1 MGDVGQGGDVSHRRE
16 QAFRALAQK
25 VTPEVGLYLRRRLY
39 PLPASDLDDLVEEV
53 LIVLWRRFDDVP
65 EDAEVAW
72 SIGVARN
79 VLRNAQ
85 RSARRASAHVA
96 RPVGPDASAED
107 QVVADETVRAALAAL
122 SHEDRELL
130 TLHAWDGLGTREL
143 AITYGI
149 TENAAAVRL
158 SRARARFEAQMAEV
172 ATW

>member
-1 MGDVGQGGDVSHRRE
+1 MSRRRE

>member
-1 MGDVGQGGDVSHRRE
+1 MGDVGQGGDVSRRRE

-107 QVVADETVRAALAAL
+107 QVVADETVRGALAAL